1 MSPPHLPTTATITS
15 LLTTLLLL
23 TSFSLTTYTLTTYL
37 HLAHTATSLVPK
49 VIIHDT
55 AIIATTSYHIF
66 TTILTC
72 LTFITIYFLFPI
84 FLITKSNSNNN
95 NNPSWI
101 QKALISLATLLLTT
115 SLLAFTVILATRK
128 MSFGD
133 VGPRVTVYL
142 DESLGE
148 ESLVY
153 RDDGRGVAGLV
164 VGWVG
169 WFGVVVLCGLMMFGG
184 KKEERKGD
192 GKWVEKGEVEE
203 SSRAESV

>member
-1 MSPPHLPTTATITS
+1 MSPPHLPTTI
-15 LLTTLLLL
+15 TTLTSLL

-72 LTFITIYFLFPI
+72 LTFITIYFLFPR
-84 FLITKSNSNNN
+84 FLTKSNANNN
-95 NNPSWI
+95 HPSWI

-142 DESLGE
+142 NEGLGE
-148 ESLVY
+148 ESLIY

-169 WFGVVVLCGLMMFGG
+169 WFGVVVL
-184 KKEERKGD
+184 
-192 GKWVEKGEVEE
+192 
-203 SSRAESV
+203 

>member
-1 MSPPHLPTTATITS
+1 MSPPHLPTTLTS

-72 LTFITIYFLFPI
+72 LTFITIYFLFPR
-84 FLITKSNSNNN
+84 FFTKSNGSNSS
-95 NNPSWI
+95 NPSWI
-101 QKALISLATLLLTT
+101 QKALTSLATLLLTT

-153 RDDGRGVAGLV
+153 RDDGRGVAGFGSG
-164 VGWVG
+164 VGWLDWSSGFVWVDDG
-169 WFGVVVLCGLMMFGG
+169 WR
-184 KKEERKGD
+184 EEGR
-192 GKWVEKGEVEE
+192 EE
-203 SSRAESV
+203 GR

>member
-1 MSPPHLPTTATITS
+1 MSPPHLPTTLTS

-72 LTFITIYFLFPI
+72 LTFITIYFPFPRFI
-84 FLITKSNSNNN
+84 FTKSNSSNSS
-95 NNPSWI
+95 NPSWI
-101 QKALISLATLLLTT
+101 QKALTSLATLLLTT

-142 DESLGE
+142 DEGLGE

-169 WFGVVVLCGLMMFGG
+169 WLGVVLMCGMIMVGG
-184 KKEERKGD
+184 KEEKKGDGD

>member
-1 MSPPHLPTTATITS
+1 MSPPHLLTTLTA

-49 VIIHDT
+49 VITHDT

-72 LTFITIYFLFPI
+72 LTLITFYFLFPR
-84 FLITKSNSNNN
+84 FITKSSGNS
-95 NNPSWI
+95 NPSWI
-101 QKALISLATLLLTT
+101 QKALTSLATLLLTT

-148 ESLVY
+148 ESLLY

-169 WFGVVVLCGLMMFGG
+169 WFGVVVL
-184 KKEERKGD
+184 
-192 GKWVEKGEVEE
+192 
-203 SSRAESV
+203 

>member
-1 MSPPHLPTTATITS
+1 MSPPHLPTTITTLTS
-15 LLTTLLLL
+15 ILTTLLLL

-72 LTFITIYFLFPI
+72 LTFITIYFLFPRFI
-84 FLITKSNSNNN
+84 FAKSNANNN
-95 NNPSWI
+95 HPSWI

-153 RDDGRGVAGLV
+153 RDDGRGVAG
-164 VGWVG
+164 
-169 WFGVVVLCGLMMFGG
+169 VVLGCGLMMVGG
-184 KKEERKGD
+184 KKDEQKGDGD

>member
-1 MSPPHLPTTATITS
+1 MSPPHLPTTITS

-72 LTFITIYFLFPI
+72 LTFITIYFLFPRFI
-84 FLITKSNSNNN
+84 ITKSSGNS
-95 NNPSWI
+95 NPSWI

-142 DESLGE
+142 DEGLGE

-169 WFGVVVLCGLMMFGG
+169 WLGVVLMCGMIMVGG
-184 KKEERKGD
+184 KEEKKGDGD

>member
-1 MSPPHLPTTATITS
+1 MSPPHLPTTLTS

-72 LTFITIYFLFPI
+72 LTFITIYFLFPK
-84 FLITKSNSNNN
+84 FITKSSGNS
-95 NNPSWI
+95 NPSWI
-101 QKALISLATLLLTT
+101 QKPLTSLATLLLTT

-169 WFGVVVLCGLMMFGG
+169 WIGAAVLCGLMMVGG
-184 KKEERKGD
+184 KKEEKKGD
-192 GKWVEKGEVEE
+192 EMWVEKGEVEE

>member
-1 MSPPHLPTTATITS
+1 MSPPHLPTTLTS

-72 LTFITIYFLFPI
+72 LTFITIYFLFPRFI
-84 FLITKSNSNNN
+84 IIKSNANNN
-95 NNPSWI
+95 HPSWI

-142 DESLGE
+142 DEGLGE
-148 ESLVY
+148 ESLLY

-164 VGWVG
+164 VG
-169 WFGVVVLCGLMMFGG
+169 CGMMFVGG
-184 KKEERKGD
+184 KEEKKGD
-192 GKWVEKGEVEE
+192 GMWVEKGEVEE

>member
-1 MSPPHLPTTATITS
+1 MSPPHLPTTLTS
-15 LLTTLLLL
+15 ILTTLLLL

-72 LTFITIYFLFPI
+72 LTFITIYFLFPR
-84 FLITKSNSNNN
+84 FFTKSNGNSNS
-95 NNPSWI
+95 NPSWI
-101 QKALISLATLLLTT
+101 QKALTSLATLLLTT

-169 WFGVVVLCGLMMFGG
+169 WIGAAVL
-184 KKEERKGD
+184 
-192 GKWVEKGEVEE
+192 
-203 SSRAESV
+203 

>member
-1 MSPPHLPTTATITS
+1 MSPPHLPTTLTSTITT
-15 LLTTLLLL
+15 LTTLLLL
-23 TSFSLTTYTLTTYL
+23 TSFSLTTYTLTTHL
-37 HLAHTATSLVPK
+37 HLAHTVTSLVPK

-72 LTFITIYFLFPI
+72 LTFITIYFLFPRFI
-84 FLITKSNSNNN
+84 FTKSIS
-95 NNPSWI
+95 NPSWI
-101 QKALISLATLLLTT
+101 QKALTSLATLLLTT

-142 DESLGE
+142 DEGLGE

-153 RDDGRGVAGLV
+153 ADDGRGVAGLV

-169 WFGVVVLCGLMMFGG
+169 WFGAAVLCGLMMVGG
-184 KKEERKGD
+184 KKDEQKGDGD

-203 SSRAESV
+203 SS